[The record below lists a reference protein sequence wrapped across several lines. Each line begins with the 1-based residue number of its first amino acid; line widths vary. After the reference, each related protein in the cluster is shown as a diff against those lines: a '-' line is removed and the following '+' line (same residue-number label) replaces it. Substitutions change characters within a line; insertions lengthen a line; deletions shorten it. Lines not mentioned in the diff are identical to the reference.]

1 MDRRR
6 KTGNYRIH
14 GWEKEHWELQNTWI
28 GEGKLGTT
36 EYMDRRRK
44 TGNYSIHG

>member
-6 KTGNYRIH
+6 KTA
-14 GWEKEHWELQNTWI
+14 ELQYTWI

-44 TGNYSIHG
+44 RYKIQGLVSPDTDGKD